1 MHGGDAGEERCA
13 ARIVEHSVGGL
24 HQVVGQLLRRHHGL
38 ARGVGDDRRIVRS
51 PAEHRGVVRPRHVV
65 CRLGIE
71 TDGADRHEMGAAAEL
86 AQHRGQLHGTTGRV
100 CDERL
105 GAHGGVETE
114 TVGIGGVVHG
124 IGGFDEGTEAGDVG
138 EPCTPVGGAALEVR
152 GTGGARRTLGL
163 RGLPRAGND
172 GGVEVSEVGGN
183 GAAVAVTQRTA
194 AAEHV
199 ELHPVQTEPGSHRT
213 GRRVEVVAVTGVTDE
228 ETGVFH
234 ECIEAHVTTLPAGFA
249 DHFSRTGEPARQ
261 TVSVNFSDLLGL
273 LATAL
278 SMLFVWPQVFRVYRR
293 NIVEGIAPLGV
304 LQGVSGSILW
314 FTYGL
319 SIGDLAVFG
328 SNFML
333 SIAVGAVGLALVRHG
348 GLPASRLFGTA
359 AAVLGFAFVCA
370 TFSETLVGLVAFIV
384 GAASILPQTFLA
396 ARQPDLRGVSV
407 PSNALLFGAT
417 VAWFSYGLA
426 VGDLLVMAPNLLV
439 MPCSAF
445 IVVKAAASQRSLPP
459 VTADVA

>member
-1 MHGGDAGEERCA
+1 MK
-13 ARIVEHSVGGL
+13 
-24 HQVVGQLLRRHHGL
+24 
-38 ARGVGDDRRIVRS
+38 
-51 PAEHRGVVRPRHVV
+51 
-65 CRLGIE
+65 
-71 TDGADRHEMGAAAEL
+71 
-86 AQHRGQLHGTTGRV
+86 
-100 CDERL
+100 
-105 GAHGGVETE
+105 
-114 TVGIGGVVHG
+114 
-124 IGGFDEGTEAGDVG
+124 
-138 EPCTPVGGAALEVR
+138 
-152 GTGGARRTLGL
+152 
-163 RGLPRAGND
+163 
-172 GGVEVSEVGGN
+172 
-183 GAAVAVTQRTA
+183 
-194 AAEHV
+194 
-199 ELHPVQTEPGSHRT
+199 
-213 GRRVEVVAVTGVTDE
+213 
-228 ETGVFH
+228 
-234 ECIEAHVTTLPAGFA
+234 
-249 DHFSRTGEPARQ
+249 
-261 TVSVNFSDLLGL
+261 FSDLLGL
-273 LATAL
+273 VATAL

-293 NIVEGIAPLGV
+293 NVVEGIAPLGV

-333 SIAVGAVGLALVRHG
+333 SIAVGAVGLALVRHCV
-348 GLPASRLFGTA
+348 LPAGRLFGTA
-359 AAVLGFAFVCA
+359 AAVLGLAFVCA
-370 TFSETLVGLVAFIV
+370 AFSETLVGLVAFVV